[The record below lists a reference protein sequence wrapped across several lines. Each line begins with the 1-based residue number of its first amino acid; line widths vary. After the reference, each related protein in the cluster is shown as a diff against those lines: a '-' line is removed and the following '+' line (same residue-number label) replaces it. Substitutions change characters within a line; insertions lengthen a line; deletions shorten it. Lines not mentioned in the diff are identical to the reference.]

1 MIHFNFVVSDADAE
15 NIFDALRQEI
25 LDMQIRYRDKERYT
39 IDERE
44 WFSDRCEYLRSLML
58 KMKNT
63 YVKEQP

>member
-44 WFSDRCEYLRSLML
+44 WFSDQIGRASCRER
-58 KMKNT
+58 
-63 YVKEQP
+63 V